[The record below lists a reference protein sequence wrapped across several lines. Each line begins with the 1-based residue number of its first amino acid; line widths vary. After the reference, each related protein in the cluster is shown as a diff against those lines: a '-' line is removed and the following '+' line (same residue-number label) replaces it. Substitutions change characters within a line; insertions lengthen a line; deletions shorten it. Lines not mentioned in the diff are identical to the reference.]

1 MPWQLGAAGE
11 VATDGTMQDGGSGV
25 GLGVGV
31 GLQHSPT
38 GGSSDGGRGGEGGAG
53 GDAEGDAGG
62 RLVGRESE
70 LAALETALT
79 SLLEQRRGGVI
90 LLTGEYRWRKR

>member
-1 MPWQLGAAGE
+1 MGR
-11 VATDGTMQDGGSGV
+11 
-25 GLGVGV
+25 GVGV
-31 GLQHSPT
+31 GLQHSPR
-38 GGSSDGGRGGEGGAG
+38 GGSSEGGGAG

-90 LLTGEYRWRKR
+90 LLTGEAGSGEGRADRTHLLTPHATPSYVNPIPQAACATR